1 MNEKVNYDTRMLELI
16 AGMQSLGRRPSLLL
30 HACCA
35 PCSSAV
41 LERLA
46 QDFDI
51 LLFFDN
57 PNLDTLQEHDA
68 RAAETVRLLSKMLPC
83 AQVIVSPYEPA
94 VFLEAVR
101 GLEHL
106 PEGGARCEACFRLRL
121 SRSASKAAQ
130 MGCDW
135 FTTTLTIS
143 PRKDAATLN
152 RLGLAAGEA
161 AGVRFLPSDFKKRGG
176 YHRAVELSHEY
187 SLYRQDYCG
196 CAFSRRH
203 SD

>member
-1 MNEKVNYDTRMLELI
+1 MNEKVNYDARMLELI

-121 SRSASKAAQ
+121 SRSALKAAQ

>member
-1 MNEKVNYDTRMLELI
+1 MNEKVNYDARMLELI

-68 RAAETVRLLSKMLPC
+68 RAAETVRLLSMMLPC
-83 AQVIVSPYEPA
+83 ARVIVSPYEPA

-121 SRSASKAAQ
+121 SRS
-130 MGCDW
+130 
-135 FTTTLTIS
+135 
-143 PRKDAATLN
+143 
-152 RLGLAAGEA
+152 
-161 AGVRFLPSDFKKRGG
+161 
-176 YHRAVELSHEY
+176 
-187 SLYRQDYCG
+187 
-196 CAFSRRH
+196 
-203 SD
+203 

>member
-1 MNEKVNYDTRMLELI
+1 MNKKVNYDARMLELI

-121 SRSASKAAQ
+121 SRSALKAAQ